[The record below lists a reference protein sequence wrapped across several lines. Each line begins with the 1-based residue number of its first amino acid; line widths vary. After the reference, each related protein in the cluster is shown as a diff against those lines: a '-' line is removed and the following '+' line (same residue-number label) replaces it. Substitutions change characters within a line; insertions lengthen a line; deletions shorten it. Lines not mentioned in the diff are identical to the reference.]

1 MMEGLPDIPYDN
13 VHKFLAAIG
22 FVLILPALFVE
33 PVHLESSD
41 ILLAGVAGAVLGLF
55 GWTFESVAIPYL
67 RNITD
72 DDETSW
78 KKKRKI
84 KHIQSL
90 ALFVRIII
98 PGLFIFAIMLAF
110 L

>member
-33 PVHLESSD
+33 PVYLESGD
-41 ILLAGVAGAVLGLF
+41 ILSLGVVGAVLGLF
-55 GWTFESVAIPYL
+55 GWTFESVAIPY
-67 RNITD
+67 IGKIAD
-72 DDETSW
+72 GDSTSW

-84 KHIQSL
+84 KHIQSWIL
-90 ALFVRIII
+90 VIRVII
-98 PGLFIFAIMLAF
+98 PGLFTFATMLAF